1 MEAYAT
7 FIGEKEKMIGL
18 RMQYANQD
26 NIVLIPLSSRSTL
39 KMSSLDIKKKDDF
52 LCDDPIQIIILDLF
66 SSCQQVGNKVYS

>member
-1 MEAYAT
+1 MAPILVANISKLAYAT

-39 KMSSLDIKKKDDF
+39 KMSSLDIK
-52 LCDDPIQIIILDLF
+52 IR
-66 SSCQQVGNKVYS
+66 